1 MELVEFPLTFEKQFD
16 VGSEAVWPMN
26 SMHLEVEAEVS
37 RVITQSILEEA
48 PDHVNV
54 KELDVGK
61 LSFDFQMFIVQINLL
76 LQILSNLLC
85 NSCSIKYHF
94 SYID

>member
-1 MELVEFPLTFEKQFD
+1 MEQIEFPLTFEEQFD

-37 RVITQSILEEA
+37 RVITQCILEEA
-48 PDHVNV
+48 SDHVNV
-54 KELDVGK
+54 EELDVGK
-61 LSFDFQMFIVQINLL
+61 LSFDFQMFLVQINLL
-76 LQILSNLLC
+76 LQILSNFLC

-94 SYID
+94 SNID